1 MVNENNTER
10 LARLEE
16 KIQFIQEQN
25 VTALKTQSELTV
37 TLKDIKIKLESIDKD
52 IIRYKGM
59 IGGITL
65 VLSGIGLVLLFFKGL
80 VLKQFG
86 IEGTD

>member
-25 VTALKTQSELTV
+25 VSALRVQGELASS
-37 TLKDIKIKLESIDKD
+37 LKDIKSKLESIDKD
-52 IIRYKGM
+52 IVKYKGM

-65 VLSGIGLVLLFFKGL
+65 VLSGVGLVILFFKEW
-80 VLKQFG
+80 VLKHL
-86 IEGTD
+86 GTT